1 MINPF
6 ILMLLAIVMYGF
18 FPVALAESGRQNIPM
33 EAFVL
38 GIHVIGFFFIGLT
51 ILLGQSRLKLDR
63 KNLTAPLK
71 NRKVMTRMGLG
82 MVFNL
87 SAEVAL
93 FFAVLGELRVQ
104 GSVIYE
110 LWPIVFLL
118 LAWVLR
124 PRDEGGIKV
133 FHDSATTLL
142 LFIIGAIG
150 LIMIALSSGGS
161 PASLME
167 FLTVDRS
174 IGWGIIAAVAMGLSA
189 FYTTGA
195 IRAFTGLILPGEAE
209 RPWRERLG
217 PPVICLLWFRAISLV
232 IAFFVYLA
240 FQKGLGGL
248 GEQIALLL
256 GTPGVWYGGLVVGIG
271 GFLFHLANVQSK
283 NANINLLWYMVPVIG
298 TASFVLFGYSKSLD
312 SNFFQGL
319 LLVVAANFGLN
330 LSIDMTKS
338 FRALLIT
345 ICFSSIALN
354 YMPRITSPY
363 YFETL
368 SVVTSMFAIIIA
380 FVLNRAYTKR
390 SLINDSIARIYFHSL
405 ALNDAAVA
413 EFSRAVFA
421 KEMDM
426 KKAETLIQKYLY
438 EKPDLAHDMVQILRQ
453 RDVWISF
460 GELFSVWL
468 LGLGTVAIAILSLP
482 AQEYPATFFPVI
494 LSTVTIFLC
503 SNLTEVSRPI
513 LAKADQN
520 RGFDRLGFSI
530 DLNEK
535 MIKFDVLIGIL
546 FVLVLLLLHAAT
558 TWY

>member
-1 MINPF
+1 
-6 ILMLLAIVMYGF
+6 MYGF
-18 FPVALAESGRQNIPM
+18 FPIAFAESGRLNIAM
-33 EAFVL
+33 ESFIL
-38 GIHVIGFFFIGLT
+38 GIHFFGFIFIFLVIMFEK
-51 ILLGQSRLKLDR
+51 SRLNIGQPTFVEPLKDR
-63 KNLTAPLK
+63 KVL
-71 NRKVMTRMGLG
+71 VRMGLG

-87 SAEVAL
+87 SAEIAL
-93 FFAVLGELRVQ
+93 FIAVLGELRVQ

-110 LWPIVFLL
+110 LWPIAFLL
-118 LAWVLR
+118 LAWAFR
-124 PRDEGGIKV
+124 PPDEGGIKV
-133 FHDSATTLL
+133 FHDAPTTFL
-142 LFIIGAIG
+142 LFVIGAVG
-150 LIMIALSSGGS
+150 LIMISISSGG
-161 PASLME
+161 ASIGLSE
-167 FLTVDRS
+167 ILALDRS
-174 IGWGIIAAVAMGLSA
+174 ISWGIIAALAMGLSV

-195 IRAFTGLILPGEAE
+195 IRAFTRLIQPGGDDL
-209 RPWRERLG
+209 PWRERLK
-217 PPVICLLWFRAISLV
+217 PAVICLFWFRAISFV
-232 IAFFVYLA
+232 FAFFVYLVL
-240 FQKGLGGL
+240 QGGL
-248 GEQIALLL
+248 GALPINALQL
-256 GTPGVWYGGLVVGIG
+256 ISSPSIWYGGLVVGIG

-283 NANINLLWYMVPVIG
+283 NANINLLWYLVPVIG

-354 YMPRITSPY
+354 YLPRITSPY
-363 YFETL
+363 YFESL

-405 ALNDAAVA
+405 ALKDRKVSD
-413 EFSRAVFA
+413 FSRSVFS

-426 KKAETLIQKYLY
+426 KQAETLIQKYIY

-468 LGLGTVAIAILSLP
+468 LGLGAVAIAILSLP
-482 AQEYPATFFPVI
+482 DEGYPATFFPVI
-494 LSTVTIFLC
+494 VSTVTIFLC
-503 SNLTEVSRPI
+503 ANLTEVSRPI
-513 LAKADQN
+513 LAKPDQN

-546 FVLVLLLLHAAT
+546 FVLVLLMLHAAT